1 METVVANPAVLPVS
15 GFWRRLG
22 AFVIDGLV
30 LGVVGAICGALMFDT
45 LAQLGVYGRA
55 IGFAVA
61 LVYFGLLNSRLG
73 GGQTLG
79 KRVLS
84 IRATMLDGRL
94 LSVPRSL
101 LRYSVLGVP
110 FFLNNAPLPMDVV
123 MSPLGYLLSLVVFGG
138 LLSIIYLFVFNR
150 ATRRSL
156 HDFAAGSWVVRAETV
171 QLVGPVPPLW
181 RGHLIVVALVLLASL
196 LAPLGAQRLSQKV
209 PEFAD
214 LLPALDAINAE
225 PGVMFANLNVGFAT
239 GNGVKRT
246 YTAAMVQLA
255 DPNVDD
261 EAFAKRLATK
271 VIQVS
276 PRLGD
281 RDVIAVNLR
290 YGFDLGIA
298 SGWRGHRFQFSPD
311 MLKP

>member
-1 METVVANPAVLPVS
+1 MDETL
-15 GFWRRLG
+15 RRKIEALLDAHRIMTIATLRPDG
-22 AFVIDGLV
+22 WPQATTVGYVNEGLV
-30 LGVVGAICGALMFDT
+30 LYFLCGLASQKAANLARDDRVSLTIDHDT
-45 LAQLGVYGRA
+45 PDIMR
-55 IGFAVA
+55 IT
-61 LVYFGLLNSRLG
+61 GLSMAA
-73 GGQTLG
+73 
-79 KRVLS
+79 
-84 IRATMLDGRL
+84 RAT
-94 LSVPRSL
+94 P
-101 LRYSVLGVP
+101 VL
-110 FFLNNAPLPMDVV
+110 
-123 MSPLGYLLSLVVFGG
+123 
-138 LLSIIYLFVFNR
+138 
-150 ATRRSL
+150 
-156 HDFAAGSWVVRAETV
+156 DFAEAGR
-171 QLVGPVPPLW
+171 
-181 RGHLIVVALVLLASL
+181 ILA
-196 LAPLGAQRLSQKV
+196 
-209 PEFAD
+209 